1 MKSDLVKSI
10 LAGVAIA
17 ILMTCVLAGLVLA
30 FRQRPLF
37 NSLAS
42 EALITKLAIST
53 VTPTQQTPTQITDET
68 TITKNGDITIGV
80 YVQISGTGNI
90 GLRIRLSP
98 GVSSTLQFVAMEN
111 EVFYVKDG
119 PIVMDDITW
128 WLLVASYDENRQGWA
143 AGQYLTVINQP

>member
-1 MKSDLVKSI
+1 MKSDFVKSI

-30 FRQRPLF
+30 LRQRPLF
-37 NSLAS
+37 NTLAS
-42 EALITKLAIST
+42 EALVTKLAIPT
-53 VTPTQQTPTQITDET
+53 VTPTQQIPTQTSDET
-68 TITKNGDITIGV
+68 PFTINGDIAIGV
-80 YVQISGTGNI
+80 YVQITGTGNI

-119 PIVMDDITW
+119 PIGMDNITW

-143 AGQYLTVINQP
+143 AGQYLTVINRP